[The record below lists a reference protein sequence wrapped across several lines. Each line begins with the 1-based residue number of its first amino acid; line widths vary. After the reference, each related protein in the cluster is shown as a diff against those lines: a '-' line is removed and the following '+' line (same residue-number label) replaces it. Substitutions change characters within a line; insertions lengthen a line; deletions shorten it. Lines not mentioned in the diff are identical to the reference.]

1 MKKLFVILLLS
12 GVAFSASAQHSR
24 GGHRAVRSHV
34 SVGIGSHSTYGLGY
48 GNNRYNS
55 YNSPFNTFPSRS
67 YNYNRPS
74 QLDLN
79 IQDIENEYRDR
90 IWSVKNDKALS
101 RKQRKENIRALRYEK
116 EKTIIDARRNY
127 YKRGF

>member
-48 GNNRYNS
+48 GNNRY
-55 YNSPFNTFPSRS
+55 YSPFNTFPSRS

-90 IWSVKNDKALS
+90 IWSVKHDKALS
-101 RKQRKENIRALRYEK
+101 RQQRKENLRALRYEK
-116 EKTIIDARRNY
+116 ERAIIEARRGY
-127 YKRGF
+127 YTKRY

>member
-1 MKKLFVILLLS
+1 MKKIFVIMLLS
-12 GVAFSASAQHSR
+12 AVTFSASAQYKR
-24 GGHRAVRSHV
+24 GHQRVVRPHV
-34 SVGIGSHSTYGLGY
+34 SIGIGANSGY
-48 GNNRYNS
+48 GYGSGYGYNRY
-55 YNSPFNTFPSRS
+55 YSPFNTFPTRT

-101 RKQRKENIRALRYEK
+101 RQERKQNIRALRYEK
-116 EKTIIDARRNY
+116 EKAIIDARRGY
-127 YKRGF
+127 YTKRY